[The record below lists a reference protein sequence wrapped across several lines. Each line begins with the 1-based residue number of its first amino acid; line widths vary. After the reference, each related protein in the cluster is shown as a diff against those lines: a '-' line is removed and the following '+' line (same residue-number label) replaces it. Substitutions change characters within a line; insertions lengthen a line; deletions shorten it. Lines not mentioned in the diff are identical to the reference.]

1 MADDLDQFIEDQ
13 KARLAQDKAELEN
26 DPPYMEMR
34 NKDAEKLSETSKMLI
49 SMAKENI
56 PPNSQQNSEEYG
68 LSLPLGDEYERKKHK
83 LKEELRQD
91 YRRYLSQVK
100 FLDYRPHLS
109 KNKEYNQY
117 LREKEEWNEKLKIR
131 KVGKK
136 NPEHETERNKI
147 PVAATRLQPDIHTQ
161 IQAHLEENQYRRLD
175 NESELRGKIPH
186 QKIEDLDVSNRNHHK
201 FDSRLDIP
209 TRRHHRFDGD
219 RHLSSNRGSPANWI
233 VCTQQR
239 VGSYWSCSVYP

>member
-1 MADDLDQFIEDQ
+1 QL
-13 KARLAQDKAELEN
+13 RL
-26 DPPYMEMR
+26 
-34 NKDAEKLSETSKMLI
+34 
-49 SMAKENI
+49 
-56 PPNSQQNSEEYG
+56 
-68 LSLPLGDEYERKKHK
+68 ER
-83 LKEELRQD
+83 
-91 YRRYLSQVK
+91 
-100 FLDYRPHLS
+100 
-109 KNKEYNQY
+109 NKEYNQY

-161 IQAHLEENQYRRLD
+161 IQSSHRDPEPVKKDVFTSTDAYEELLNRAHLEENQYRRLD

-219 RHLSSNRGSPANWI
+219 RESDKRNYQLDYNPQINEEMDPRFRYESDYDKKPLRVFHVERSSPTNESKSPTGKDGTPYAAGLI
-233 VCTQQR
+233 L
-239 VGSYWSCSVYP
+239 G